1 MVKLMPIKVNDP
13 FKKLNPKFYPVWI
26 TKKSDIIL
34 TGGRSSTKSSVVSQK
49 LVEKKMRY
57 PMGNAVIL
65 RQVANTLRKSVY
77 SQISWALHDA
87 GVANQFVFKANPM
100 EIIHKKWGTGFHFS
114 GADDPEKLKSL
125 IIPVGYVQDLWFEEA
140 NSFDGEKALDTI
152 QDTFIR
158 KVLPDGREM
167 QTWYSWNPERN
178 PYHWSNEFAKKHK
191 NNESYL
197 VHHSTY
203 MDDIRGYNSKQILK
217 KIENYKKNDIDYW
230 RWMYKGE
237 VIGMGDNVYNADLF
251 HLIDELPEDEHLYG
265 LYFATD
271 TGHMVSATATIAV
284 GITNKQNIVILDTDY
299 YSPKGK
305 THKKP
310 PSEMT
315 KDLYDFYE
323 KARNKYS
330 IPIYQKT
337 IDSAEGGIRNQYF
350 NDYGEHI
357 HAVAKGKKVDMIDYV
372 HDLLAQGRVYVLNIP
387 NNKIFMDEHKK
398 YQWDQKTLQ
407 PGREPEVIKE
417 DDHTCDCFQYFVKDN
432 LRQLGLK
439 F

>member
-1 MVKLMPIKVNDP
+1 MPIKVNDP
-13 FKKLNPKFYPVWI
+13 FEKLNPKFYSVWI
-26 TKKSDIIL
+26 TSKSDIIL
-34 TGGRSSTKSSVVSQK
+34 KGGRSSTKSSVISQK

-87 GVANQFVFKANPM
+87 GVANQFIFKANPM

-178 PYHWSNEFAKKHK
+178 PYHWSNEFAEKHK
-191 NNESYL
+191 NDDSFM

-217 KIENYKKNDIDYW
+217 KIENYKINDYDYW

-237 VIGMGDNVYNADLF
+237 VIGMGDNVYNMANF
-251 HLIDELPEDEHLYG
+251 HSIDEIPDDDHLTG

-271 TGHMVSATATIAV
+271 TGHQVSATTTLAFGVTRKRHV
-284 GITNKQNIVILDTDY
+284 VLLDTYY
-299 YSPKGK
+299 YSPAGK
-305 THKKP
+305 LVKKA
-310 PSEMT
+310 PSELT
-315 KDLYDFYE
+315 EELHQFYE
-323 KARNKYS
+323 KIRNRYAG
-330 IPIYQKT
+330 IPVYNKT

-350 NDYGEHI
+350 KDYGEHL

-372 HDLLAQGRVYVLNIP
+372 HDLLAQGRFFYLDIP
-387 NNKIFMDEHKK
+387 ENEIFIEEHRK
-398 YQWDQKTLQ
+398 YQWDQKSLA
-407 PGREPEVIKE
+407 PGREPEVVKE
-417 DDHTCDCFQYFVKDN
+417 DDHTADALQYFVKDN
-432 LRQLGLK
+432 LRDLGLIY
-439 F
+439 